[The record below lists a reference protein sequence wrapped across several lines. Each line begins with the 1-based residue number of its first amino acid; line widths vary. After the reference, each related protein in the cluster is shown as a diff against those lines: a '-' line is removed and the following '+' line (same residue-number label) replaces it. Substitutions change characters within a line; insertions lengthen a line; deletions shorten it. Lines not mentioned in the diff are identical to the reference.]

1 MRHISE
7 LEKILRPQLMMDKR
21 KVHCVAQVIV
31 ALIVARTV
39 NLCFLAKYLTGNS
52 KLSSRYRRVQRLLH
66 EWPERM
72 DWIGPWLLTWFYD
85 ANDPISLTM
94 DRTNWQYGKAKINF
108 LVIGVT
114 YKRMAIPLMWSL
126 LPKKGNS
133 NFQERIALL
142 ERVLRYVDKKRIKNL
157 LCDREFVGK
166 HWFQWLRN
174 QNIPFKI
181 RIKDNYLA
189 LTRGGKETTVEA
201 LFYHLPIGKKVSL
214 QGARYITE
222 ERIKVYL
229 SASRLDSGELMVV
242 ASDCPDDATIEA
254 YCERWEIET
263 LFENL
268 KSRGFDFEATHM
280 VDPNRLSALMTLVSI
295 AACWC
300 YRTGEWLIEQ
310 GELIKIKNHGRPSV
324 SLFRHGLD
332 KVADTLCKH
341 NPWKVILPLVRIWH
355 MLRPPTIIKPTLVL

>member
-7 LEKILRPQLMMDKR
+7 LEKILRSQLTMDKR
-21 KVHCVAQVIV
+21 KVSCAAQIIIAMV
-31 ALIVARTV
+31 VARTV
-39 NLCFLAKYLTGNS
+39 SLGLLAKHLTGGS

-66 EWPERM
+66 EWPETM

-85 ANDPISLTM
+85 VNDVISLTM

-108 LVIGVT
+108 LVVGVT

-133 NFQERIALL
+133 NCLERIALL
-142 ERVLRYVDKKRIKNL
+142 ERVLKYVDQSRIKNL

-166 HWFQWLRN
+166 HWLGWLGK
-174 QNIPFKI
+174 QKIPFKI

-189 LTRGGKETTVEA
+189 LTTGGKETTVEA
-201 LFYHLPIGKKVSL
+201 LFYHLPRGKKVSL
-214 QGARYITE
+214 QGARYITK

-229 SASRLDSGELMVV
+229 SASRLNSGELMVV
-242 ASDCPDDATIEA
+242 ASDSPDESAIEA

-268 KSRGFDFEATHM
+268 KSRGFDLEATHM
-280 VDPNRLSALMTLVSI
+280 VDPKRLSALMTLVSI

-310 GELIKIKNHGRPSV
+310 GHLIKIKKHGRPSV

-332 KVADTLCKH
+332 KVADTLCKP
-341 NPWKVILPLVRIWH
+341 NPWKVVRPLVRIWDK
-355 MLRPPTIIKPTLVL
+355 LRPPAIIKVSLVL